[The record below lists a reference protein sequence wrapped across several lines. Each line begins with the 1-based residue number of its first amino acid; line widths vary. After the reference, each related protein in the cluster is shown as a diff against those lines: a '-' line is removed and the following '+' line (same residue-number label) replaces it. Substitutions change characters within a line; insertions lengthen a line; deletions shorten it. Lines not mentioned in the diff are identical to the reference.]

1 MGYCQKELG
10 FKEPPSLFFQ
20 EDPKNAEDTLGRT
33 AHYEPATK
41 KVVVFVTGRHNKDI
55 LRSIA
60 HELIHHVQNL
70 RGEFDNDH
78 DTSPGYAQ
86 KDSHMRNMEKEA
98 YLLGNLLFRDWE
110 DGLKSKR
117 VQENKEIN
125 PVNNNI
131 KELIKNALLEELS
144 EKKEDEYAVIDTKTG
159 KVHSK
164 YKNKNSART
173 KRDKLDSKHGSV
185 RYRVEL
191 VKPEKL
197 NEKEDEDY
205 FRTPLDK
212 DEKLKKSINRQI
224 QSTVDFATGKKKRAR
239 PPRKEEKELEEG
251 EERKRADNEPP
262 HPYDPGQYHGQDRD
276 STGKK
281 IKKEV
286 HNMNIDTIK
295 EMIKE
300 KLLEALKNE
309 AAKPDFPDIDGD
321 GDREEPISKAA
332 KDKKKKVDEEQKILQ
347 EKDFWSQAQDHAAKE
362 CDRLSGD
369 AYSRC
374 FRREADA
381 HYSYLIKQS
390 QSGGGSSRYGSG
402 RDHLLSFYEG
412 SEEQGIFAPNHYC
425 IHHGGVQHNGSVQM
439 AEAVSHNYNKELGRV
454 THYDMKLED
463 GTILERVAAEDIQV
477 TNASLANE
485 HMHAVRD
492 DDEEEKKM
500 QEADLDEIMD
510 QSEIPY
516 PGETPEEAAERA
528 RSDRKSQRKKEGKPV
543 EEGKIQTP
551 EQEKLLYESRFTGR
565 DTDLFNRLVN
575 KWIK

>member
-1 MGYCQKELG
+1 MNNNLQSLADNLMGYCQKELG
-10 FKEPPSLFFQ
+10 FKEPPSLFFE
-20 EDPKNAEDTLGRT
+20 EDPQNAEDTLGKT
-33 AHYEPATK
+33 AYYEPAAK
-41 KVVVFVTGRHNKDI
+41 KVVIYVTGRHNKDI

-60 HELIHHVQNL
+60 HELIHHAQNL

-117 VQENKEIN
+117 MQENKEIN
-125 PVNNNI
+125 PVSDNI
-131 KELIKNALLEELS
+131 KELIKNALLNEAFGLS
-144 EKKEDEYAVIDTKTG
+144 SKDKMDAAVEKEAEYNKRIDMKKNPPDPRTHLNKYG
-159 KVHSK
+159 DPINPDGSPRLHSK
-164 YKNKNSART
+164 S
-173 KRDKLDSKHGSV
+173 HG
-185 RYRVEL
+185 VE
-191 VKPEKL
+191 
-197 NEKEDEDY
+197 NEEDY
-205 FRTPLDK
+205 FY
-212 DEKLKKSINRQI
+212 S
-224 QSTVDFATGKKKRAR
+224 
-239 PPRKEEKELEEG
+239 EEELEELEEG

-332 KDKKKKVDEEQKILQ
+332 KDKKGKVDEEQ
-347 EKDFWSQAQDHAAKE
+347 E
-362 CDRLSGD
+362 
-369 AYSRC
+369 
-374 FRREADA
+374 
-381 HYSYLIKQS
+381 
-390 QSGGGSSRYGSG
+390 
-402 RDHLLSFYEG
+402 
-412 SEEQGIFAPNHYC
+412 IFAPNHYC
-425 IHHGGVQHNGSVQM
+425 VHHGGVQHNGSVQM

-500 QEADLDEIMD
+500 QEADLDEMHCGKRDEENLEEDWGGSSRATDRGGYGWDRGSSGNESKCAAEAQRRTGTNHGPAYTRAKNDCLSRGRHYSNFEESNLEEIMSQD
-510 QSEIPY
+510 EIPRDA
-516 PGETPEEAAERA
+516 GESLADAERRA
-528 RSDRKSQRKKEGKPV
+528 KDQRDSAERRKKKRNPV
-543 EEGKIQTP
+543 PTKEGKIQTP

>member
-1 MGYCQKELG
+1 MNNNLQSLADNLMGYCQKELG
-10 FKEPPSLFFQ
+10 FKKPPSLFFQ
-20 EDPKNAEDTLGRT
+20 EDPKNAEDMLGRT

-41 KVVVFVTGRHNKDI
+41 KIVVFVTGRHNKDI

-117 VQENKEIN
+117 MQENKEIN
-125 PVNNNI
+125 PVNDNI
-131 KELIKNALLEELS
+131 KELVKNALLEELS
-144 EKKEDEYAVIDTKTG
+144 EK
-159 KVHSK
+159 
-164 YKNKNSART
+164 N
-173 KRDKLDSKHGSV
+173 
-185 RYRVEL
+185 
-191 VKPEKL
+191 
-197 NEKEDEDY
+197 DEDY

-212 DEKLKKSINRQI
+212 DEKLKKSIDRQI
-224 QSTVDFATGKKKRAR
+224 RDTVGKVTGKRKPAR

-251 EERKRADNEPP
+251 EERERADNEPP
-262 HPYDPGQYHGQDRD
+262 HPYDPGQEHGRGLD

-332 KDKKKKVDEEQKILQ
+332 KDKKKKVDEEQ
-347 EKDFWSQAQDHAAKE
+347 E
-362 CDRLSGD
+362 
-369 AYSRC
+369 
-374 FRREADA
+374 
-381 HYSYLIKQS
+381 
-390 QSGGGSSRYGSG
+390 
-402 RDHLLSFYEG
+402 
-412 SEEQGIFAPNHYC
+412 IFAPNHYC
-425 IHHGGVQHNGSVQM
+425 VHHGGVQHNGSVQM

-463 GTILERVAAEDIQV
+463 GTILEGVAAEDIQV
-477 TNASLANE
+477 TNASLAE
-485 HMHAVRD
+485 AHHMHAVRD

-500 QEADLDEIMD
+500 QEADLDEITD

-516 PGETPEEAAERA
+516 PGETPEEAEARA

-543 EEGKIQTP
+543 EEGKILTP

>member
-1 MGYCQKELG
+1 M
-10 FKEPPSLFFQ
+10 
-20 EDPKNAEDTLGRT
+20 
-33 AHYEPATK
+33 
-41 KVVVFVTGRHNKDI
+41 
-55 LRSIA
+55 
-60 HELIHHVQNL
+60 QNL

-78 DTSPGYAQ
+78 NTSPGYAQ

-117 VQENKEIN
+117 MQENKEIN
-125 PVNNNI
+125 PVNDDI
-131 KELIKNALLEELS
+131 RELVKNAILEEL
-144 EKKEDEYAVIDTKTG
+144 
-159 KVHSK
+159 
-164 YKNKNSART
+164 
-173 KRDKLDSKHGSV
+173 
-185 RYRVEL
+185 
-191 VKPEKL
+191 
-197 NEKEDEDY
+197 NEKDDDEGEKY

-212 DEKLKKSINRQI
+212 DKELKQSIDKQI
-224 QSTVDFATGKKKRAR
+224 GNTVRKAKGELKPAR
-239 PPRKEEKELEEG
+239 PPRNEEEELEEG

-281 IKKEV
+281 INEKEV

-300 KLLEALKNE
+300 KLLEALKSEGKMPMGPGPDGKKGTKDDRPAFVDQDKPEEEGDIENMPPQLRD
-309 AAKPDFPDIDGD
+309 AA
-321 GDREEPISKAA
+321 RERQN
-332 KDKKKKVDEEQKILQ
+332 EEQ
-347 EKDFWSQAQDHAAKE
+347 E
-362 CDRLSGD
+362 
-369 AYSRC
+369 
-374 FRREADA
+374 
-381 HYSYLIKQS
+381 
-390 QSGGGSSRYGSG
+390 
-402 RDHLLSFYEG
+402 
-412 SEEQGIFAPNHYC
+412 IFAPNHYC

-463 GTILERVAAEDIQV
+463 GTILEGVAAEDIQV

-492 DDEEEKKM
+492 DDEEKKM
-500 QEADLDEIMD
+500 QEADLDEMHCGKRD
-510 QSEIPY
+510 EEELEEEIRSLDDLPRSK
-516 PGETPEEAAERA
+516 EEAEEADEHG
-528 RSDRKSQRKKEGKPV
+528 RKKPV
-543 EEGKIQTP
+543 KEGKIQTP

>member
-1 MGYCQKELG
+1 MNNNLQSLADNLMGYCQKELG

-60 HELIHHVQNL
+60 HELVHHVQNL

-117 VQENKEIN
+117 MQENKEIN
-125 PVNNNI
+125 SVSDNI

-144 EKKEDEYAVIDTKTG
+144 E
-159 KVHSK
+159 
-164 YKNKNSART
+164 
-173 KRDKLDSKHGSV
+173 
-185 RYRVEL
+185 
-191 VKPEKL
+191 EK
-197 NEKEDEDY
+197 DEDY
-205 FRTPLDK
+205 FRTPLDQ
-212 DEKLKKSINRQI
+212 DEKLKGDIDKKIKAGLKS
-224 QSTVDFATGKKKRAR
+224 VKKPAR
-239 PPRKEEKELEEG
+239 PPMKEEEELEEG
-251 EERKRADNEPP
+251 EERERADNEPP
-262 HPYDPGQYHGQDRD
+262 HPYDPGQEHGRGLD

-332 KDKKKKVDEEQKILQ
+332 KDKKQKQNEEQ
-347 EKDFWSQAQDHAAKE
+347 E
-362 CDRLSGD
+362 
-369 AYSRC
+369 
-374 FRREADA
+374 
-381 HYSYLIKQS
+381 
-390 QSGGGSSRYGSG
+390 
-402 RDHLLSFYEG
+402 
-412 SEEQGIFAPNHYC
+412 IFAPNHYC
-425 IHHGGVQHNGSVQM
+425 VHHGGVQHNGSVQM

-463 GTILERVAAEDIQV
+463 GTILEGIAAEDIQV

-500 QEADLDEIMD
+500 QEADLDEITD

-516 PGETPEEAAERA
+516 PGETPEEAEARA